1 MIFCW
6 LQGSDHIWSEK
17 IRKPCSGLSDYKGS
31 DELLQKYT
39 NSKRITVGVL
49 ISTILIK
56 YSQWDRYTEKFEMIT
71 LRQEIIKAI
80 LEVIEDEAL
89 IRKVREIGAKTPQR
103 ISYVLVQKNRS

>member
-1 MIFCW
+1 
-6 LQGSDHIWSEK
+6 
-17 IRKPCSGLSDYKGS
+17 
-31 DELLQKYT
+31 
-39 NSKRITVGVL
+39 
-49 ISTILIK
+49 
-56 YSQWDRYTEKFEMIT
+56 MIT